1 MENLTTTL
9 NECIERFS
17 ETEEYR
23 MMQGYRTRDNRF
35 TFDERLAIAK
45 SVERTFAP
53 IFELMKA
60 DVPTLK
66 DSDLL
71 FCALSIQHFETIA
84 IAECLTVTPEAVRMR
99 KFRIREKLPS
109 KWMDILYPEMKRNS
123 NADVTSQTSAE
134 PKAEISLP
142 SQITKNVKV
151 MKEKMSFG
159 KAVSTCFSKYF
170 TINGRARRSEYWYF
184 CLFCL
189 IVSILFAMLKSI
201 IESIYPFM
209 GESMV
214 CVFRI
219 FLETFYW
226 VLNIAILI
234 PSFTVSVRR
243 LHDIDASGW
252 LAVILCLIP
261 TIIAFAFDAA
271 MKMSGFYTTMDNL
284 GNMPPSE
291 LSELANTL
299 KTMIKPLVA
308 FLFFE
313 IGVLIASVI
322 VFCLRGTEGPNT
334 YGPDPIRV
342 ISTDGE
348 ESK

>member
-1 MENLTTTL
+1 MENLTTIL

-71 FCALSIQHFETIA
+71 FCALSIKHFETIA

-109 KWMDILYPEMKRNS
+109 KWIDILYPEMKRNG

-134 PKAEISLP
+134 PKVEISLP
-142 SQITKNVKV
+142 SQTTKNVKV

-184 CLFCL
+184 YLFNC
-189 IVSILFAMLKSI
+189 IVVIFFMTLKTI
-201 IESIYPFM
+201 IESIYPFV
-209 GESMV
+209 GESTAS
-214 CVFRI
+214 VFRI

-226 VLNIAILI
+226 VMSIAILI
-234 PSFTVSVRR
+234 PTFTVSVRR
-243 LHDIDASGW
+243 LHDIDTSGW
-252 LAVILCLIP
+252 LAVLLCLIP
-261 TIIAFAFDAA
+261 TIIAHALDVV
-271 MKMSGFYTTMDNL
+271 MKVGGFYATMDNL
-284 GNMPPSE
+284 
-291 LSELANTL
+291 ANIPTSQIAEI
-299 KTMIKPLVA
+299 IKPWIKPFVA
-308 FLFFE
+308 VSFFE
-313 IGVLIASVI
+313 SGILIASII

-342 ISTDGE
+342 ISNDSE

>member
-1 MENLTTTL
+1 MENLTATL

-17 ETEEYR
+17 ETEECR
-23 MMQGYRTRDNRF
+23 MMRNYRTRDNRF

-109 KWMDILYPEMKRNS
+109 KWMDILYPEMKRNG

-184 CLFCL
+184 SLFCL
-189 IVSILFAMLKSI
+189 IVSILFLMLKSI

-234 PSFTVSVRR
+234 PTFTVSVRR
-243 LHDIDASGW
+243 LHDIDTSGW
-252 LAVILCLIP
+252 LAVLFLIP
-261 TIIAFAFDAA
+261 TVIAYAFDAA
-271 MKMSGFYTTMDNL
+271 MKLSGFYTTMANL
-284 GNMPPSE
+284 GNLPP
-291 LSELANTL
+291 SELANTL
-299 KTMIKPLVA
+299 KTMIKPPVA
-308 FLFFE
+308 FYFFE
-313 IGVLIASVI
+313 LGVVIASII
-322 VFCLRGTEGPNT
+322 VFSLRGTEGPNT